1 MCGIA
6 GIIGCDIKPRTAISA
21 MLSAIAHRGPDDE
34 DVLTDGCA
42 TLGHRRLSI
51 IDLAGGRQPISN
63 HDNSMHI
70 VCNGEIYNWAELRKS
85 LEQAGYRFKTKSD
98 TEVILHLYAEH
109 GTDCLKYLRGMFAFA
124 IWDSKRKRLFAARD
138 HLGQKP
144 LFYAT
149 VGGDFLFA
157 SEIKA
162 LTEVSPELRNMSAE
176 AMAQGLPVV
185 CYDHGGQTD
194 YLENGVNGAV
204 LPLNDSDA
212 LVSAVSDLVVSVD
225 KRNEMAAR
233 NRADLEQLFIDN
245 CAIRYEAIFRTVT
258 GKPF

>member
-6 GIIGCDIKPRTAISA
+6 GIIGCDIKPRTHISA
-21 MLSAIAHRGPDDE
+21 MLAAIAHRGPDDE

-63 HDNSMHI
+63 HDNSLHI
-70 VCNGEIYNWAELRKS
+70 VCNGEIYNWVELRKS

-149 VGGDFLFA
+149 VNGEFLFA

-162 LTEVSPELRNMSAE
+162 LTAVSPELRKMSAE
-176 AMAQGLPVV
+176 AMDQYLAVRIMTAATQFRARSRSTDRREAMMMRYFGSLALRIRVHRFRTELVQVVGL
-185 CYDHGGQTD
+185 
-194 YLENGVNGAV
+194 
-204 LPLNDSDA
+204 
-212 LVSAVSDLVVSVD
+212 LVVLGLLI
-225 KRNEMAAR
+225 AAHR
-233 NRADLEQLFIDN
+233 
-245 CAIRYEAIFRTVT
+245 RY
-258 GKPF
+258 